1 MDKALEI
8 GPVEGGRV
16 CLKGA
21 LTFATVVAGLVEIR
35 ALLEEQHSLEI
46 DLQDLS
52 RADSSALAMLIQL
65 LDEAKQQKVGLV
77 FVNLP
82 DFLTRIA
89 KLSNAEAILPIKS

>member
-1 MDKALEI
+1 MNKVLEV

-21 LTFATVVAGLVEIR
+21 LTFATVVSGLVEIR
-35 ALLEEQHSLEI
+35 ALLEGRHSLEV

-52 RADSSALAMLIQL
+52 RADSSALAMLFQL
-65 LDEAKQQKVGLV
+65 VDEARQQKVGLAL
-77 FVNLP
+77 VNLP
-82 DFLTRIA
+82 DFLLRIA